1 MGSVSLIV
9 MQPGE
14 VNSVRTTGI
23 YCRAGCGGRPK
34 ESNTARYRSAVAAE
48 AAGYRPCLQC
58 RPDRQPRIT
67 LDAGSPPVVEHA
79 MVLISEGFLD
89 RHTEPQ
95 LAARVGHSARQL
107 RRLFD
112 QHLGASPALIAQ
124 SRRAHFARRLL
135 DETDLP
141 ITEIAFSAGFGSLR
155 QMNRV
160 MRQIFHFTPGDLRR
174 KRRIADRLVA
184 DGGTAVRIAY
194 RPPFEFSRMLAYL
207 AARAI
212 PGVESIA
219 DGAYRRVTDTCGHPG
234 AVEIGDAEDG
244 KHLILVSH
252 LPGLAGLVDDVARAR
267 RMFGIDTDLGP
278 ARHALRSDRHLGPL
292 LVENPGVTVP
302 GSWDRFET
310 AIRII
315 VGQQISVAG
324 ASTITG
330 RIASRYGQPVNGLEQ
345 WGLSTTFPTAA
356 TLADVDL
363 DGCGLTDTRRSTIR
377 GFSKAVADGTIDLHR
392 VGGLASLIDDLCALP
407 GIGPWTAH
415 VIALRV
421 HGHPDAFPDSDLAIR
436 RKIETLADGAPAESI
451 TTPWQP
457 HRALAAMLLWQGS
470 VP

>member
-1 MGSVSLIV
+1 MGAVSLIEL
-9 MQPGE
+9 QPGE

-34 ESNTARYRSAVAAE
+34 ESNTARYPSAVAAE
-48 AAGYRPCLQC
+48 AAGYRACLQC
-58 RPDRQPRIT
+58 RPERQPRIT

-89 RHTEPQ
+89 RHTEPE
-95 LAARVGHSARQL
+95 LAARIGQSGRQL

-160 MRQIFHFTPGDLRR
+160 MRQIFRFAPGDLRR
-174 KRRIADRLVA
+174 KRRVADRLVA
-184 DGGTAVRIAY
+184 DGGTAVRVAY
-194 RPPFEFSRMLAYL
+194 RPPFDFARMLAYL
-207 AARAI
+207 AGRAI
-212 PGVESIA
+212 PGVESVA
-219 DGAYRRVTDTCGHPG
+219 DGVYRRVTDTCGHPG
-234 AVEIGDAEDG
+234 AVEIRDAGDLQ
-244 KHLILVSH
+244 HLVLTSH
-252 LPGLAGLVDDVARAR
+252 LPSLTGLVDDVARAR
-267 RMFGIDTDLGP
+267 RLVGIDADLAP
-278 ARHALRSDRHLGPL
+278 ARLALRSDRHLGPL
-292 LVENPGVTVP
+292 LKENPGVTVP

-330 RIASRYGQPVNGLEQ
+330 RIASRYGQPVDGLEQ
-345 WGLSTTFPTAA
+345 WGLTTTFPSAA
-356 TLADVDL
+356 TLADVQL
-363 DGCGLTDTRRSTIR
+363 DGCGLTDTRRATIR
-377 GFSKAVADGTIDLHR
+377 GFSAAVADGTIDLHR
-392 VGGLASLIDDLCALP
+392 VGDLTSLVDDLCALP

-421 HGHPDAFPDSDLAIR
+421 QGHSDAFPDSDLALH
-436 RKIETLADGAPAESI
+436 RKIETLADGAPPESI
-451 TTPWQP
+451 TNAWQP